1 MRGKCLA
8 FVLIAAIIEGDV
20 TQKGGG
26 CIIKGDA
33 IVWSGYGIK

>member
-8 FVLIAAIIEGDV
+8 FVLIAAIIEEDV

-26 CIIKGDA
+26 CIIKAGDA
-33 IVWSGYGIK
+33 ILWSGIK